1 MFAQSKTNSRRN
13 PSYWLALELRIRS
26 ALRRVEHGFSLTVQS
41 VKTQVLNCIQ
51 REPRL
56 KDARPEEPYFWV
68 ESYNS
73 ALLESD
79 VKQAPRR
86 VQSALR
92 AIEQRRGCLEQ
103 NMDAAEWNLLHY
115 AEMVLHHLAGT
126 TPLELGSR
134 QPRTSSAR
142 REENAA

>member
-73 ALLESD
+73 ALLETD

-86 VQSALR
+86 VQCALR
-92 AIEQRRGCLEQ
+92 AIEQRRSCLERK
-103 NMDAAEWNLLHY
+103 MDAAEWNLLHY
-115 AEMVLHHLAGT
+115 AEMALNHISGS
-126 TPLELGSR
+126 TPLRLGAR

>member
-1 MFAQSKTNSRRN
+1 MFAQSKTNSRRD
-13 PSYWLALELRIRS
+13 PSYWSALKLRSRL
-26 ALRRVEHGFSLTVQS
+26 ALRRAEHWFSLTVQS
-41 VKTQVLNCIQ
+41 VKTQILNCIQ
-51 REPRL
+51 PEPRL
-56 KDARPEEPYFWV
+56 KDARPEEAYFWV

-79 VKQAPRR
+79 VKQVPRR
-86 VQSALR
+86 VQSGLR
-92 AIEQRRGCLEQ
+92 AIEQRRGCLER

-126 TPLELGSR
+126 TPLPLGAR
-134 QPRTSSAR
+134 PPRTSSSR

>member
-1 MFAQSKTNSRRN
+1 MLAQSKTDSRRDPN
-13 PSYWLALELRIRS
+13 YRSALELRIRS
-26 ALRRVEHGFSLTVQS
+26 AFRRVEHRFSLTVPWL
-41 VKTQVLNCIQ
+41 KTQILKYFQ

-56 KDARPEEPYFWV
+56 RDARPEEPYFWV

-73 ALLESD
+73 ALLEAD
-79 VKQAPRR
+79 VRQVLRR

-92 AIEQRRGCLEQ
+92 DIEQRRGCLER

-126 TPLELGSR
+126 TPLRLEPR
-134 QPRTSSAR
+134 PPRTSSAR